1 MTNEWL
7 KIRDKINEAEQHI
20 AQLEELKK
28 VLEHCESVRI
38 RLSENTNMFKKDID
52 ALNFAID
59 FIKWGMKK

>member
-20 AQLEELKK
+20 AQLKNLLDWKEL
-28 VLEHCESVRI
+28 LYSQCPNSDT
-38 RLSENTNMFKKDID
+38 LKKDID

-59 FIKWGMKK
+59 FIKWGMK

>member
-20 AQLEELKK
+20 TQLEELKNI
-28 VLEHCESVRI
+28 LEHWESVRI
-38 RLSENTNMFKKDID
+38 RFSEDTDMFKKNVD

-59 FIKWGMKK
+59 FIKWGMK

>member
-20 AQLEELKK
+20 AQLEELKNI
-28 VLEHCESVRI
+28 LEYWESVRI
-38 RLSENTNMFKKDID
+38 RFSEDTDMFKKNVD

-59 FIKWGMKK
+59 FIKWGMK